1 MKLIK
6 KLAIVVGTT
15 MTLADA
21 SSSVMAADFRTT
33 LAFSNSLVTD
43 VTKIVVDWSS
53 DQTSNQF
60 ITENDLDNLSYQLFE
75 GASLIYSED
84 VIKNGAVQAIG
95 GVQRSISDIS
105 FWYYDG
111 AIVQFKNDIGGGTP
125 LQSQPQV
132 TQGITYNV
140 ELTPRFLVQ
149 IGQSLPNPLP
159 SNIRLQEYNSG
170 ILVPRT
176 SPSLCNNFP
185 GSINSCIGIDEPTLI
200 NQQTEVI
207 QSAQSVPEPSF
218 ILSMG
223 TIAVLGFGANQL
235 SQLKTKRKNQAS

>member
-1 MKLIK
+1 
-6 KLAIVVGTT
+6 
-15 MTLADA
+15 MTLANA

>member
-6 KLAIVVGTT
+6 KLAILVGTT
-15 MTLADA
+15 MTLANA

-125 LQSQPQV
+125 LQSQAQV

>member
-1 MKLIK
+1 
-6 KLAIVVGTT
+6 
-15 MTLADA
+15 MTLANA

-33 LAFSNSLVTD
+33 LTFSDFRFTD
-43 VTKIVVDWSS
+43 ITKIVVDWSS
-53 DQTSNQF
+53 DQTSNPF
-60 ITENDLDNLSYQLFE
+60 ITENDLDNWSYQLFE
-75 GASLIYSED
+75 GESLIYSED
-84 VIKNGAVQAIG
+84 VIKNGEVQTIG

-105 FWYYDG
+105 FRYYDG
-111 AIVQFKNDIGGGTP
+111 AIVQFKNDIGEFGIP

-140 ELTPRFLVQ
+140 ELTPRFLIQ
-149 IGQSLPNPLP
+149 TGQPLP
-159 SNIRLQEYNSG
+159 SPLPGNIRVQQYNSG

-185 GSINSCIGIDEPTLI
+185 GSFNSCIGIDEPTLI

-223 TIAVLGFGANQL
+223 TIAALGFGVHFPFKL
-235 SQLKTKRKNQAS
+235 SQVKTKLKNQES

>member
-15 MTLADA
+15 MTLANA